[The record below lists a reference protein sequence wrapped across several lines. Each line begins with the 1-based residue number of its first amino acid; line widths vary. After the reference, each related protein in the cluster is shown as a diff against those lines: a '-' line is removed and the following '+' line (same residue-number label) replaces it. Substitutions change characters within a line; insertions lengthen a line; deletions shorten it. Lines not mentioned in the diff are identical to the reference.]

1 MERLYRSR
9 DDKIIFGVCSGLSK
23 YFNVDVTLL
32 RLIFVVGVLLKGVTL
47 LIYII
52 LALITPEEKAEAA
65 EAETAATI
73 TTTATTTSDVTSE
86 TERRQKL
93 LAYGLI
99 LVGVFLFIQETMPFW
114 LTDSQ
119 LLAVLLVLIGAA
131 LLLRRR
137 DADQN

>member
-1 MERLYRSR
+1 M
-9 DDKIIFGVCSGLSK
+9 
-23 YFNVDVTLL
+23 
-32 RLIFVVGVLLKGVTL
+32 GVLLKGVTL